1 MEPTPK
7 QLPDNKGNPMK
18 EKEDMWLAQDRATD
32 RKIVKTI
39 KKNK

>member
-7 QLPDNKGNPMK
+7 QLPEWPKGNPMK
-18 EKEDMWLAQDRATD
+18 ETHKWLAQDRATD